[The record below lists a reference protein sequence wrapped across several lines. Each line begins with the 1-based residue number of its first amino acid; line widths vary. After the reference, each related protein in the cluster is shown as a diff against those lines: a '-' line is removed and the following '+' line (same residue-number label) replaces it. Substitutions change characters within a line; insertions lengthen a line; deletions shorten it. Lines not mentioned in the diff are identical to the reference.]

1 MAKYRVMQ
9 ISMTDKQVEE
19 VNSVSV
25 HKDQPYPGWYEKRL
39 ATTMSPTAD
48 AVFAAWD
55 QYKSVAIIDA
65 DDLEH
70 VFEIGNMGP
79 ERRIERHGP
88 PMHSVSVGDVVV
100 DPACSTAWYVDS
112 SGFGLLGT
120 IYHGKARGYDN

>member
-9 ISMTDKQVEE
+9 ISMTDEQ
-19 VNSVSV
+19 
-25 HKDQPYPGWYEKRL
+25 RL
-39 ATTMSPTAD
+39 ATTFNPTAD

-55 QYKSVAIIDA
+55 QYKSVAMIDA

-79 ERRIERHGP
+79 EHRITRHGP

-100 DPACSTAWYVDS
+100 DPACSTAWFVDTC
-112 SGFGLLGT
+112 GFGMLGT
-120 IYHGKARGYDN
+120 VYHGKAMGYGN